1 METRYWKN
9 QAANRQVDRNSNVQK
24 IKRDIVSQYI
34 NPKLI
39 SMWVLQHMTYFSL
52 FTTLMSVNG
61 LIYFSLIVF
70 TLPLTLSKI
79 D

>member
-9 QAANRQVDRNSNVQK
+9 QAANRQVDQNSNVQK

-39 SMWVLQHMTYFSL
+39 SMCVGFAAHDIFL
-52 FTTLMSVNG
+52 
-61 LIYFSLIVF
+61 LIYNLDVSERSNLLFIHSIHSATDSF
-70 TLPLTLSKI
+70 
-79 D
+79 